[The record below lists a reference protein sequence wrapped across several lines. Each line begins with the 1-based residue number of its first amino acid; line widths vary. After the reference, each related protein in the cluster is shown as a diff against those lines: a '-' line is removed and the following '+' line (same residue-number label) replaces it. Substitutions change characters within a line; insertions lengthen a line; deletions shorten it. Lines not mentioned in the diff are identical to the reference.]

1 MKPLDQF
8 QLLEAT
14 RLTRSGRLTEA
25 VALLQRALAGNAS
38 ADAPTSRSPAPL
50 LTSQI
55 IDAEIV
61 ADTAPGTT
69 SGNVSVGIVSPGLQA
84 LDWKAKF
91 PGLRRPRNVQPADI
105 APSAGRYVSG
115 SFSNASGSRSY
126 KLYIPSG
133 YDNEPRPLI
142 VMLHGCTQSAD
153 DFAAGTRMNFAAEK
167 RGCFVVY
174 PVQPQAANASK
185 CWNWFRSSDQRRDQG
200 EPALIAGITRQVMKD
215 HNIDPRRVY
224 VAGLSAG
231 GAAAAIMGEA
241 YPDLYAA
248 VGVHSGLACGS
259 AHDLPSAFSAM
270 RGEAMGQRA
279 ESRRAGTRVMP
290 TIVFHGDRDTTVHP
304 CNGAHVISRA
314 SADAQLQTTFERK
327 GTASGDRY
335 SHTVQYDAQ
344 GRSILELWELHGSGH
359 AWSGGSP
366 KGSFTAQSGPDA
378 TEEML
383 RFFLEHRQSTD

>member
-1 MKPLDQF
+1 MKPLDQL

-14 RLTRSGRLTEA
+14 RLTQSGRLTEA

-38 ADAPTSRSPAPL
+38 AGAATSRSPAAPL

-91 PGLRRPRNVQPADI
+91 PGLRRPRHLQPADI

-115 SFSNASGSRSY
+115 AFSNASGSRSY
-126 KLYIPSG
+126 KLYIPSR
-133 YDNEPRPLI
+133 YDNQPRPLI

-153 DFAAGTRMNFAAEK
+153 DFAAGTRMSFAAES

-185 CWNWFRSSDQRRDQG
+185 CWNWFRSSDQERDRG
-200 EPALIAGITRQVMKD
+200 EPALIAGITRQVMRD

-241 YPDLYAA
+241 YPDL
-248 VGVHSGLACGS
+248 
-259 AHDLPSAFSAM
+259 
-270 RGEAMGQRA
+270 
-279 ESRRAGTRVMP
+279 
-290 TIVFHGDRDTTVHP
+290 
-304 CNGAHVISRA
+304 
-314 SADAQLQTTFERK
+314 
-327 GTASGDRY
+327 
-335 SHTVQYDAQ
+335 
-344 GRSILELWELHGSGH
+344 
-359 AWSGGSP
+359 
-366 KGSFTAQSGPDA
+366 
-378 TEEML
+378 
-383 RFFLEHRQSTD
+383 

>member
-1 MKPLDQF
+1 MKPLDQL

-25 VALLQRALAGNAS
+25 VALLQRTLAGNAS
-38 ADAPTSRSPAPL
+38 SDTPTGRSPGPL
-50 LTSQI
+50 LTPHI
-55 IDAEIV
+55 IDAEVV
-61 ADTAPGTT
+61 ADTTPDIV
-69 SGNVSVGIVSPGLQA
+69 SGKVSEAIVSPALQA

-115 SFSNASGSRSY
+115 AFSNASGSRSY

-133 YDNEPRPLI
+133 HDGEPRPLI

-185 CWNWFRSSDQRRDQG
+185 CWNWFRSSDQRRGQG

-270 RGEAMGQRA
+270 RGEAKKIDGGRA
-279 ESRRAGTRVMP
+279 DARVMP
-290 TIVFHGDRDTTVHP
+290 TIVFHGDQDATVHP
-304 CNGAHVISRA
+304 CNGTHVISRA
-314 SADAQLQTTFERK
+314 SADASLQTTVERK
-327 GTASGDRY
+327 TTAAGDSY
-335 SHTVQYDAQ
+335 SHTVRYDAR
-344 GRSILELWELHGSGH
+344 GDGILELWEVHGAGH

-366 KGSFTAQSGPDA
+366 KGSFTAPSGPDA
-378 TEEML
+378 TQEML
-383 RFFLEHRQSTD
+383 RFFLEHRQSAN